1 MSERITADNLDEVI
15 KRNEVIE
22 EQMKQSAS
30 LIWSKYNPMQI
41 NSPIQL
47 ALQILRPYG
56 LIQLPIDNHYLSGA
70 IFVRDGKRIVSM
82 FLHISDCPCHLLQI
96 GNLDFLCIRAAL
108 LRFYTGLQI
117 NHKAQIGLNEQN
129 GQRIICRQ
137 MRIVPFFVPRIFCKN
152 AEKHLLQE
160 LFRTLTNFC
169 FHSFGG
175 FLVPKTI

>member
-56 LIQLPIDNHYLSGA
+56 LIQLPMNTSQTRSNQGNQHTKTTA
-70 IFVRDGKRIVSM
+70 IASKFI
-82 FLHISDCPCHLLQI
+82 LQKTEVTHHSI
-96 GNLDFLCIRAAL
+96 PS
-108 LRFYTGLQI
+108 I
-117 NHKAQIGLNEQN
+117 NTPINPSSNPSSH
-129 GQRIICRQ
+129 
-137 MRIVPFFVPRIFCKN
+137 PP
-152 AEKHLLQE
+152 
-160 LFRTLTNFC
+160 
-169 FHSFGG
+169 
-175 FLVPKTI
+175 